1 MCTAAE
7 AAATPL
13 TGDGMDFLRRD
24 LVYAWRSLGRAK
36 GLTVTCVI
44 SLALGLGASTVLFSV
59 VDAALLRR
67 PPFPDPDRLALLTI
81 THRTPREGEHPERW
95 SWARF
100 QLLRSSVQSFRN
112 VAAYSNAVLAIRME
126 DRAEAVPMEVASA
139 DYLRVAGFAP
149 ALGRDFNRDDE
160 REGAIPVAILGR
172 DVWATQFRGDPGIIG
187 GRVQIN
193 GVAHTV
199 VGVAP
204 AGFMGISGR
213 ARVWISPAAATQVSY
228 RDYLRTNQNFISV
241 VGRLKPDVPIENA
254 RHELRVLGT
263 RINAA
268 VPSEADGPED
278 QFSANAVSL
287 NDARADVTTRRALT
301 LLSGAVALLL
311 LLACANVASL
321 LLGRAEG
328 RRREMAIKLAIGA
341 GRARLVRQLL
351 LECALIAG
359 AACAIAVIVAVW
371 VLPLVEVPPTLAR
384 GRNFY
389 GAIGEFATPV
399 FDLRVFAFAAA
410 TCAVTV
416 LAFGLLPALRA
427 TRANLAADLKTS
439 AASVRAG
446 RRLDAR
452 DWAVALQIALAV
464 TLLVGGGMM
473 LASFQRLRSTTLGFD
488 PSNLLTFMLRPSE
501 VTYAGAR
508 APRLI
513 DRVLDEITRVPG
525 VVSATVDGCTPVSMQ
540 CANSDLHIVGRDWGT
555 AEPPLVRRHYVA
567 AAHFTTLRTNVLRG
581 RGLTDQDRAGS
592 RHVVVINEAAARRF
606 WPNEDP
612 IGKRVWFEAA
622 SGFASPDSAA
632 EIVGVTE
639 NTAYGPIDETPIQPD
654 FFTPYRQFTY
664 PTRMVLI
671 RTNRDPLSI
680 VRDVGAAVRRV
691 DANLALFDVQSM
703 DARAG
708 TSWAKRAF
716 ETWLLTAFALL
727 AAALATIGV
736 YAVTA
741 HAVLSRQ
748 RELGVRIALGAS
760 ARRILESAAS
770 RTLRL
775 AAVGLG
781 AGAIGAVVAAGLL
794 RAFLYATNPLDPLV
808 LAAVGAATL
817 LVLALATLLPA
828 CRALRVQPVEVLR
841 AD

>member
-1 MCTAAE
+1 
-7 AAATPL
+7 
-13 TGDGMDFLRRD
+13 MDIVRRD
-24 LVYAWRSLGRAK
+24 VVYAWRSLRRAK
-36 GLTVTCVI
+36 GLVITCVI

-59 VDAALLRR
+59 VDAALLRP
-67 PPFPDPDRLALLTI
+67 PPFPEPSRLALLTI
-81 THRTPREGEHPERW
+81 THRTPHDGVLAERW
-95 SWARF
+95 SWSRF
-100 QLLRSSVQSFRN
+100 ELLRSSVHSFARI
-112 VAAYSNAVLAIRME
+112 AAYSNAVLALRVG
-126 DRAEAVPMEVASA
+126 DGAEAVAMEVASA
-139 DYLRVAGFAP
+139 DYLRVAGFRVL
-149 ALGRDFNRDDE
+149 LGREFTRDDE
-160 REGAIPVAILGR
+160 REGAPPIAILGQDLWMTR
-172 DVWATQFRGDPGIIG
+172 FRGDSSVIGRRIQIG
-187 GRVQIN
+187 GVSH
-193 GVAHTV
+193 VV

-204 AGFMGISGR
+204 RGFAGVSGR
-213 ARVWISPAAATQVSY
+213 ARAWISPAAATQVSY
-228 RDYLRTNQNFISV
+228 KDYLRTNQNFISV
-241 VGRLKPDVPIENA
+241 VGRLRPGVSVDEA
-254 RHELRVLGT
+254 RRELGILGT
-263 RINAA
+263 RIEAA
-268 VPSEADGPED
+268 VPAEDHGPD
-278 QFSANAVSL
+278 NLFSATAISL

-328 RRREMAIKLAIGA
+328 RRREMAIRLAIGA

-359 AACAIAVIVAVW
+359 AACAIAIVAAVW
-371 VLPLVEVPPTLAR
+371 VLPFVAVPPTLAR

-416 LAFGLLPALRA
+416 LVFGLLPALRA

-439 AASVRAG
+439 AASVRTG

-473 LASFQRLRSTTLGFD
+473 LASFQRLRSTAMGFD

-508 APRLI
+508 APQLI
-513 DRVLDEITRVPG
+513 DRVLDEIARVPG
-525 VVSATVDGCTPVSMQ
+525 VVSATVDGCAPVSMQ

-555 AEPPLVRRHYVA
+555 AEPPIARRHYVA
-567 AAHFTTLRTNVLRG
+567 AAHFTTLRTNILRG

-592 RHVVVINEAAARRF
+592 RHVAVINEAAARRF

-639 NTAYGPIDETPIQPD
+639 NTAYGPLDETPIQPD

-781 AGAIGAVVAAGLL
+781 AGAIGAAAAAGLL
-794 RAFLYATNPLDPLV
+794 QAFLYATNPFDPLV
-808 LAAVGAATL
+808 LAGVGAATMV
-817 LVLALATLLPA
+817 VLALATLLPA
-828 CRALRVQPVEVLR
+828 RRALRVQPVDVLR